1 MSRFATS
8 SAAAVP
14 TLSDRLSRTTA
25 NEDEISHSRRSH
37 GRIGRSHQSVFPDNH
52 YNLFGDGT
60 PDPHYIDDNGHD
72 VNGPVREEYIDGDD
86 TRQFTPLSR
95 RPRTYNGLEFLAQ
108 DDNDDDNDD
117 DYDDDEDEEEAIS
130 DEMFLPHFHEQLL
143 EDPLILNTL
152 EGALTPAG
160 LSLLDQVQLDYFELD
175 AEFRDFLT
183 DMLKNHII
191 DTDTYYKLSRIRR
204 PAEIMAD
211 DVELN
216 DYDLQGIPW
225 PDDTDVAYR
234 ARARRLKTYTG
245 YSNIAG
251 SQDNILSTVNRR
263 YTNEDIFRFH
273 CLYTAARPQLVHF
286 QLRNLIAPISKN
298 NVYYS
303 DGTSIKRLDSESGI
317 IHNVLERS
325 KSKSAIGLS
334 IRISTMAASSEF
346 AVAGGFSGQYVY
358 KKLDTDAES
367 TGPTAEGLV
376 TSDLNSITNH
386 ADIIPGRTNGTP
398 NAVFSCN
405 DGMVRTLDL
414 ERNKM
419 TAEHQYPWAINCTA
433 TSPNGKMRLVVG
445 DAPETMLVDTTSG
458 EIMSMISGHKDYSFA
473 CAWSSDGYTVA
484 TGNQDMTCRVYDFR
498 KFRDPIHILGAQLGA
513 IRSIR
518 FDDSGKY
525 MSMAEPVDY
534 VHVINTRDFS
544 RGQIID
550 FWGEISGVGFS
561 PYSSSTDSS
570 LWIANSDK
578 LVGGIMHFERSKG
591 FLPLGISP
599 LNDLHI

>member
-8 SAAAVP
+8 SAAAP
-14 TLSDRLSRTTA
+14 ALSDRLSRTTA
-25 NEDEISHSRRSH
+25 NEDEISLSRRSH
-37 GRIGRSHQSVFPDNH
+37 GRASRSHPSLFPDNH
-52 YNLFGDGT
+52 YNLFSDDTSDSYYRDDNAHDVTGLVRAD
-60 PDPHYIDDNGHD
+60 YID
-72 VNGPVREEYIDGDD
+72 ED
-86 TRQFTPLSR
+86 TRQVSTLSR
-95 RPRTYNGLEFLAQ
+95 RPRNYNGLDFLAQ

-117 DYDDDEDEEEAIS
+117 EDDDDEEDEEEGIS

-152 EGALTPAG
+152 EEALTPAG

-183 DMLKNHII
+183 DMLKNDII

-204 PAEIMAD
+204 PPEIMAD
-211 DVELN
+211 DAELN
-216 DYDLQGIPW
+216 EYDLQGIPW
-225 PDDTDVAYR
+225 PKDTNVAYQ

-245 YSNIAG
+245 YSNVAG

-325 KSKSAIGLS
+325 KSKSAIGSS
-334 IRISTMAASSEF
+334 IRISTMAASSDF

-358 KKLDTDAES
+358 KKLDLAAES
-367 TGPTAEGLV
+367 TAPTGEGLV

-386 ADIIPGRTNGTP
+386 ADIIASRTNGTP

-414 ERNKM
+414 EINKM

-433 TSPNGKMRLVVG
+433 TSPNGKMRIVVG
-445 DAPETMLVDTTSG
+445 DAPESMLVDTTSG

-473 CAWSSDGYTVA
+473 CAWSNDGYTVA

-498 KFRDPIHILGAQLGA
+498 KFREPIHILGAQLGA

-561 PYSSSTDSS
+561 PYSSSMDDS
-570 LWIANSDK
+570 LWIGNSDK

-591 FLPLGISP
+591 FLPLEISP
-599 LNDLHI
+599 LSDLHI